1 MAYAGDEDV
10 PDEKK
15 APTSTALVREVSLV
29 ALRQWLRVPGS
40 DVEKALRRAMR
51 ARHAELNQAT
61 RAAIAQRVLGIAVFY
76 GRLGHLLDRA
86 FRRNQGNIDPE
97 IEAEMLLELY
107 VGRELREEGGLTLSN
122 LSNGLQGG
130 QGGHGCLDDAVECKL
145 REAVRAP
152 LFEADEEPLLAV
164 RLATAWS
171 LPLWMAESWLQQFGP
186 LSAFQLG
193 RAMCQPAR
201 VTLRVNTFKTTRLK
215 LMELLANHGVRS
227 VPTAES
233 PVGLWL
239 PDGRPPAGGVWQL
252 PGYSEGLFEVQDEG
266 SQLLALATEAKPG
279 DLVVDYC
286 AGRGGKTWFLASLVS
301 PNGSV
306 CAWDIEEDLRK
317 QLQGARAKRALGETN
332 LHLLEVPPSKPH
344 NLHADVVLVDAPC
357 SSSGV
362 LRRHPSQ
369 RWALR
374 LQEVSEIADLQLSIL
389 EEASQLLRPG
399 GRLVYATCSLIH
411 LENQSVVAGFE
422 ALQRGF
428 VRWPF
433 PSGRHCR
440 TLLPHVEGTDGFFMA
455 RWEKK
460 SCEDLNFA
468 PCQWMSMADLE
479 DNLDE
484 AEKAF
489 ESQYEKVEPSLL
501 GEGTYGK
508 VFKAKSI
515 RTGELVAMKQMKI
528 EGSEDGMPSTALR
541 EIALLK
547 ELKDH
552 QNIVKLI
559 NIFYK
564 PNKLVLVFEFVEN
577 DLKNY
582 LESRGKSTTVPSE
595 EDEERTEDTE
605 AISELTQALT

>member
-1 MAYAGDEDV
+1 MILSDCQHFAQHFGGWT
-10 PDEKK
+10 PG
-15 APTSTALVREVSLV
+15 TALVREVSLV

-51 ARHAELNQAT
+51 ARHAELNEAT

-433 PSGRHCR
+433 PSGRSEAQGNPKR
-440 TLLPHVEGTDGFFMA
+440 
-455 RWEKK
+455 
-460 SCEDLNFA
+460 NA
-468 PCQWMSMADLE
+468 P
-479 DNLDE
+479 N
-484 AEKAF
+484 
-489 ESQYEKVEPSLL
+489 
-501 GEGTYGK
+501 
-508 VFKAKSI
+508 
-515 RTGELVAMKQMKI
+515 
-528 EGSEDGMPSTALR
+528 
-541 EIALLK
+541 
-547 ELKDH
+547 
-552 QNIVKLI
+552 
-559 NIFYK
+559 
-564 PNKLVLVFEFVEN
+564 
-577 DLKNY
+577 
-582 LESRGKSTTVPSE
+582 
-595 EDEERTEDTE
+595 
-605 AISELTQALT
+605 

>member
-1 MAYAGDEDV
+1 MILSDCQHFAQHFDGWT
-10 PDEKK
+10 PG
-15 APTSTALVREVSLV
+15 TALVREVSLV

-122 LSNGLQGG
+122 GL
-130 QGGHGCLDDAVECKL
+130 QGGHGCLDDEVECKL

-433 PSGRHCR
+433 PSGRSEAQGNPKR
-440 TLLPHVEGTDGFFMA
+440 
-455 RWEKK
+455 
-460 SCEDLNFA
+460 NA
-468 PCQWMSMADLE
+468 P
-479 DNLDE
+479 N
-484 AEKAF
+484 
-489 ESQYEKVEPSLL
+489 
-501 GEGTYGK
+501 
-508 VFKAKSI
+508 
-515 RTGELVAMKQMKI
+515 
-528 EGSEDGMPSTALR
+528 
-541 EIALLK
+541 
-547 ELKDH
+547 
-552 QNIVKLI
+552 
-559 NIFYK
+559 
-564 PNKLVLVFEFVEN
+564 
-577 DLKNY
+577 
-582 LESRGKSTTVPSE
+582 
-595 EDEERTEDTE
+595 
-605 AISELTQALT
+605 

>member
-1 MAYAGDEDV
+1 M
-10 PDEKK
+10 
-15 APTSTALVREVSLV
+15 REVSLV

-76 GRLGHLLDRA
+76 GRLEHLLDRA
-86 FRRNQGNIDPE
+86 FCRNHGNMENPE

-107 VGRELREEGGLTLSN
+107 VGRELREGGLTP
-122 LSNGLQGG
+122 SNGL
-130 QGGHGCLDDAVECKL
+130 QGGHGCLDEECKL

-215 LMELLANHGVRS
+215 LMELLVKHGVRS

-252 PGYSEGLFEVQDEG
+252 PGYSDGLFEVQDEG

-332 LHLLEVPPSKPH
+332 LHLLEVPPSKPQ

-369 RWALR
+369 RWALHR
-374 LQEVSEIADLQLSIL
+374 QEVSDIAELQLSIL
-389 EEASQLLRPG
+389 EEASQLVRPG

-433 PSGRHCR
+433 PSGRS
-440 TLLPHVEGTDGFFMA
+440 EGNPK
-455 RWEKK
+455 R
-460 SCEDLNFA
+460 NA
-468 PCQWMSMADLE
+468 P
-479 DNLDE
+479 N
-484 AEKAF
+484 
-489 ESQYEKVEPSLL
+489 
-501 GEGTYGK
+501 
-508 VFKAKSI
+508 
-515 RTGELVAMKQMKI
+515 
-528 EGSEDGMPSTALR
+528 
-541 EIALLK
+541 
-547 ELKDH
+547 
-552 QNIVKLI
+552 
-559 NIFYK
+559 
-564 PNKLVLVFEFVEN
+564 
-577 DLKNY
+577 
-582 LESRGKSTTVPSE
+582 
-595 EDEERTEDTE
+595 
-605 AISELTQALT
+605 

>member
-1 MAYAGDEDV
+1 MYLNYVYIFIDIIIYMYILYMIWYDV
-10 PDEKK
+10 IWYDMILSDCQHFAQHFGGWTPG
-15 APTSTALVREVSLV
+15 TALVREVSLV

-86 FRRNQGNIDPE
+86 FRRKGNIDPE

-122 LSNGLQGG
+122 GLQGG
-130 QGGHGCLDDAVECKL
+130 HGGHGRLDDEVECKL

-252 PGYSEGLFEVQDEG
+252 PGYSDGLFEVQDEG

-332 LHLLEVPPSKPH
+332 LHLLQVPPSKPQ

-411 LENQSVVAGFE
+411 LENQRVVAGFE

-433 PSGRHCR
+433 PSGRSEAQGTQGNPKR
-440 TLLPHVEGTDGFFMA
+440 NAPNWNQQDSTGWKPLVPYVTLVKIPESQRKKTWQEWWLPKPNSSTADSVHWGCFHLRYIFSAFTRINRIRSGCHAPVWAYAAYLSHSQALPHAAAA
-455 RWEKK
+455 RGRYGRLLHGPLGEKK
-460 SCEDLNFA
+460 LREDLNFA
-468 PCQWMSMADLE
+468 PCQWMS
-479 DNLDE
+479 
-484 AEKAF
+484 
-489 ESQYEKVEPSLL
+489 
-501 GEGTYGK
+501 
-508 VFKAKSI
+508 
-515 RTGELVAMKQMKI
+515 RLV
-528 EGSEDGMPSTALR
+528 GSYRFL
-541 EIALLK
+541 
-547 ELKDH
+547 
-552 QNIVKLI
+552 
-559 NIFYK
+559 
-564 PNKLVLVFEFVEN
+564 
-577 DLKNY
+577 
-582 LESRGKSTTVPSE
+582 
-595 EDEERTEDTE
+595 
-605 AISELTQALT
+605 